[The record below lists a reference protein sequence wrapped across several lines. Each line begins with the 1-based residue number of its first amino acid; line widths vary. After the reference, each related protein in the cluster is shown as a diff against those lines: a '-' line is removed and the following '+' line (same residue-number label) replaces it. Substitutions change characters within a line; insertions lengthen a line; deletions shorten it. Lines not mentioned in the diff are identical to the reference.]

1 MSQALQTY
9 YKTGASSGWQNN
21 FISKYASSHPWE
33 DWAETW
39 AHYLHIMDMAETA
52 CFYGLKVNPSDPS
65 KSMRTK
71 AIADPYTVKDF
82 TSVLQTSIP
91 LSFAVNGINRAMG
104 LPDVYPFVIT
114 KGVIKKMKFIHNLL
128 LLER

>member
-1 MSQALQTY
+1 MLLHT
-9 YKTGASSGWQNN
+9 
-21 FISKYASSHPWE
+21 PRE
-33 DWAETW
+33 DWAEPGPMIT
-39 AHYLHIMDMAETA
+39 HYG
-52 CFYGLKVNPSDPS
+52 YGRDCLFLWQKVNPSDPS